1 MYIFF
6 YRINNRQ
13 KKAWGGAAQKSMTF
27 LFAAIFMKTLP
38 YSKGLRPGGVMLFKQ
53 LRLQRNSGYA
63 FTHITW

>member
-1 MYIFF
+1 
-6 YRINNRQ
+6 
-13 KKAWGGAAQKSMTF
+13 MTF

>member
-1 MYIFF
+1 ITG
-6 YRINNRQ
+6 
-13 KKAWGGAAQKSMTF
+13 KKSAGWGRAKSMTF